1 MKATIYFS
9 LILAAFIFCSC
20 MQNGS
25 NGGSE
30 ESQNPP
36 RKELQDPQQKDKAT
50 GEADDPGQKGET
62 DEAETSNTPAGDDAQ
77 AGNDSGGEEKS
88 DDDPEADIRASTL
101 ISEGERVPAFRFTT
115 TSGITYS
122 MEGLRGKVVLLNL
135 FATWCPVC
143 MEEMPALQNQVW
155 NKYKNRDDFML
166 VSIGREQDMQK
177 MKDFKNKKGYG
188 FHFAPDTARKIYGKF
203 ATKYIPRNVVVDKTG
218 KIIYQGT
225 GYDKEEFEN
234 MMQLIERELAD

>member
-9 LILAAFIFCSC
+9 LILAVFIFCSC
-20 MQNGS
+20 MQNES

-30 ESQNPP
+30 DTQHTPQA
-36 RKELQDPQQKDKAT
+36 ELQDRQQTEKPA
-50 GEADDPGQKGET
+50 GETNNPEQEAGT
-62 DEAETSNTPAGDDAQ
+62 DEAETSNNPAGDDAQ
-77 AGNDSGGEEKS
+77 ESNDSGGKEKS

-101 ISEGERVPAFRFTT
+101 ISEGERVPAFSFTT
-115 TSGITYS
+115 TSGTTYS
-122 MEGLRGKVVLLNL
+122 MEGLRDKVVLLNL

-143 MEEMPALQNQVW
+143 MEEMPALQKKVW

-177 MKDFKNKKGYG
+177 MKDFKSKKGYG

>member
-9 LILAAFIFCSC
+9 LILAGFIFCSC

-25 NGGSE
+25 KGGDE
-30 ESQNPP
+30 DSQHSPQA
-36 RKELQDPQQKDKAT
+36 ELQDRQQTDKPA
-50 GEADDPGQKGET
+50 GETNNSGQEAGT
-62 DEAETSNTPAGDDAQ
+62 DEAGASNTSAGDDAQ
-77 AGNDSGGEEKS
+77 EGDNAGGEKK
-88 DDDPEADIRASTL
+88 DDDTEADIRASTL
-101 ISEGERVPAFRFTT
+101 ISKGERVPAFSFTT
-115 TSGITYS
+115 TSGTTYS
-122 MEGLRGKVVLLNL
+122 MERLRGKVVLLNL

-155 NKYKNRDDFML
+155 KRYKSRDDFML

-177 MKDFKNKKGYG
+177 MKDFKSKKGYG
-188 FHFAPDTARKIYGKF
+188 FHFAPDTARNIYGKF
-203 ATKYIPRNVVVDKTG
+203 ATKYIPRNVVVGKTG